1 MNSFL
6 IINADDLGRDSETN
20 RAILTSFQEGY
31 CSSAT
36 IMPNMPGFEEAC
48 DLVHENKLLKNV
60 GLHLTLR
67 DGYPLTDAMKR
78 FPAFCN
84 ADSALAKVS
93 VRSPLFLSAPEKRA
107 LADEIRAQISRC
119 RASGL
124 PLTHLDSHYHTHTNP
139 AIASMVIAV
148 ALEQGIPHVRL
159 TRNCGPDIGFV
170 KQCIKAMFNRRLKA
184 KKLAGTDYFGSVD
197 DFLYLANANGGALA
211 QRSMEVMVH
220 PIQDANG
227 RIVDW
232 AAQQPIGEVVSRM
245 PHYREAVSYAFAPR
259 ARTAE
264 AGAV

>member
-6 IINADDLGRDSETN
+6 IINADDLGRDSDTN

-48 DLVHENKLLKNV
+48 DLVHQNKLLKNV

-67 DGYPLTDAMKR
+67 DGFPLTDAMKK

-84 ADSALAKVS
+84 PDGVLAKVS

-139 AIASMVIAV
+139 AIAGVVIAV
-148 ALEQGIPHVRL
+148 ALEQAIPHVRL
-159 TRNCGPDIGFV
+159 TRNSGSDIGFLKQRV
-170 KQCIKAMFNRRLKA
+170 KSIFNRRLQA

-197 DFLYLANANGGALA
+197 DFLYLAKANGGVRA
-211 QRSMEVMVH
+211 RGSMEVMVH
-220 PIQDANG
+220 PIQDAHRG
-227 RIVDW
+227 IVDW
-232 AAQQPIGEVVSRM
+232 AAKQPIGEVVSRI
-245 PHYREAVSYAFAPR
+245 PAYKEAVSYAFAPC
-259 ARTAE
+259 A
-264 AGAV
+264 